1 MKRMA
6 KLRMARAFRDIL
18 MLNRGLFMSMP
29 PIQPVIVARTKSV
42 ALSLVLTF
50 FLGPLGMLYSTIWG
64 ALVMIV
70 VAITLFIVT
79 LGHAGFLIW
88 PISMIWGAWAAH
100 SYNQRLLRRAGF

>member
-1 MKRMA
+1 MPT
-6 KLRMARAFRDIL
+6 
-18 MLNRGLFMSMP
+18 GLVFEESLPMSLP

-50 FLGPLGMLYSTIWG
+50 FFGPLGMLYSTILG

-70 VAITLFIVT
+70 LSVPLFIFT
-79 LGHAGFLIW
+79 FGHGAFLIW

-100 SYNQRLLRRAGF
+100 SYNQRLLRRAGI

>member
-1 MKRMA
+1 
-6 KLRMARAFRDIL
+6 
-18 MLNRGLFMSMP
+18 MSQYP

-64 ALVMIV
+64 AVIMI
-70 VAITLFIVT
+70 ALSIPAFIIT

-100 SYNQRLLRRAGF
+100 SYNQRLLRRAGI

>member
-1 MKRMA
+1 M
-6 KLRMARAFRDIL
+6 
-18 MLNRGLFMSMP
+18 GQYP
-29 PIQPVIVARTKSV
+29 PIQPIIVARTKSV

-70 VAITLFIVT
+70 CAVPFIILT
-79 LGHAGFLIW
+79 
-88 PISMIWGAWAAH
+88 AH